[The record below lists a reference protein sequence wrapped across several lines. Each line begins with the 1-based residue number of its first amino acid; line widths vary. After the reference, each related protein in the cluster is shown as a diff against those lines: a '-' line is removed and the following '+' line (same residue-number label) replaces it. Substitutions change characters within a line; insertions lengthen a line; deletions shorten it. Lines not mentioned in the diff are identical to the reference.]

1 MQFPSIVCNS
11 SERNVPEQKL
21 APSTTLVDAM
31 YVPNILSQLLTTDM
45 TRKESK
51 EKKKWKASELILR
64 YLPQ

>member
-1 MQFPSIVCNS
+1 MQFPSVVCNS
-11 SERNVPEQKL
+11 SEWNVSEQKL
-21 APSTTLVDAM
+21 APNTTPVDAM

-51 EKKKWKASELILR
+51 EKKKWKASELILW